1 MPGVPSAQ
9 CPLVSL
15 ALLLTSGARAAS
27 PRKRWAG
34 AAARK
39 ARSQL
44 PVEVAASPAPTRP
57 GGPEPRSLGSHP
69 GSPAARKAR
78 C

>member
-1 MPGVPSAQ
+1 MLGVPSSQ

-15 ALLLTSGARAAS
+15 GLLLTAGARAAS
-27 PRKRWAG
+27 PRKRRAG
-34 AAARK
+34 AAART

-44 PVEVAASPAPTRP
+44 PVEVAASPAPARP

>member
-1 MPGVPSAQ
+1 MLGVPSAP

-15 ALLLTSGARAAS
+15 ALLLTAGARAAS
-27 PRKRWAG
+27 PRKRRAGG
-34 AAARK
+34 AART

-44 PVEVAASPAPTRP
+44 PVEVAASPAPARP

-69 GSPAARKAR
+69 GSRAAGKAR